1 MDEAAKKR
9 LLLENGNAHG
19 NNLDGDVNIEDE
31 DKNEIVR
38 GSSSVSYEDISNK
51 KYKQTNVTVDVDVP
65 QNR

>member
-1 MDEAAKKR
+1 MQDNLKT
-9 LLLENGNAHG
+9 
-19 NNLDGDVNIEDE
+19 NNINRDDTHYDDIIVNIEDE